1 MKSVAGPSF
10 AAVVLAIVG
19 AAFWIAGQTENRLAD
34 VHKQLAMLRYADAFD
49 EGGTVEESLGLER
62 RMPVVGQQVESDA
75 RDLRASAGYWQADY
89 AAVAPRKDANGVVT
103 ETDPGI
109 LLMSANAA
117 FRASQAAGDRLTT
130 VRRLDD
136 VVRSYGEVLKA
147 QSKACDA
154 DARTCQARATDAAFN
169 YEYAIRTREALAK
182 NRPPAPSKKEPKE
195 PKTIAKAAEDDL
207 PVGPTLHGHPGGPP
221 PATDMNQFKIVI
233 PKRGEERKD
242 APDAGKGGQK
252 IRKG

>member
-1 MKSVAGPSF
+1 MKSAVGPLL
-10 AAVVLAIVG
+10 AAILLALVG
-19 AAFWIAGQTENRLAD
+19 AGFWIAGQTENRLAD
-34 VHKQLAMLRYADAFD
+34 VHKQLAMLRYADAAD
-49 EGGTVEESLGLER
+49 EGSSVEESLGIER
-62 RMPVVGQQVESDA
+62 RVPLVGHAVEADA
-75 RDLRASAGYWQADY
+75 RDVRASAGYWQTDY

-109 LLMSANAA
+109 LLLSANAA
-117 FRASQAAGDRLTT
+117 FRASQTAGDRLNT
-130 VRRLDD
+130 VRKLDD

-147 QSKACDA
+147 QGKGCDA
-154 DARTCQARATDAAFN
+154 DLRTCDAHAIDAAFN
-169 YEYAIRTREALAK
+169 YEYAIRTREALTKSRQPAAAK
-182 NRPPAPSKKEPKE
+182 KDTR
-195 PKTIAKAAEDDL
+195 IAAKSIEDDL
-207 PVGPTLHGHPGGPP
+207 PAGPTIHGRPGGPP